1 MPIKDHSLHD
11 NVPDNA
17 AVALLI
23 IDMMNDLEFEGGDTL
38 RQYAQP
44 IARNI
49 AALKHRSKQLG
60 IPVIY
65 VNDNFG
71 KWQSD
76 FYKLVK
82 HCLED
87 NIRGQAM
94 AALLTPDEDDYF
106 VLKPKQSGFFHT
118 PLALLLQYLKAHT
131 LILTGI
137 AGNICVLF
145 TANDA
150 YMRDFRLIVPADC
163 IASNSV
169 DVNTSALHHMH
180 EVLEADITPSTQ
192 LDFDRISGQM
202 SR

>member
-71 KWQSD
+71 K
-76 FYKLVK
+76 
-82 HCLED
+82 
-87 NIRGQAM
+87 
-94 AALLTPDEDDYF
+94 
-106 VLKPKQSGFFHT
+106 
-118 PLALLLQYLKAHT
+118 
-131 LILTGI
+131 
-137 AGNICVLF
+137 
-145 TANDA
+145 
-150 YMRDFRLIVPADC
+150 
-163 IASNSV
+163 
-169 DVNTSALHHMH
+169 
-180 EVLEADITPSTQ
+180 
-192 LDFDRISGQM
+192 
-202 SR
+202 